1 MSKEE
6 ERGRNMGQQG
16 QVMGAEA
23 EKQGQYT
30 WVSDHAEACIH
41 VENEAA
47 IPLPR
52 PLKRSASSATLN
64 ETSQIAMIGVQRSH
78 IESLD
83 YETPDNDVFK
93 EDWRSKTGS
102 EIVQFVF
109 VKWTVACLVGI
120 CTGLVAL
127 AVNIS
132 VENISGLKLVS
143 TLTLLESDRYL
154 AAALMLGG
162 GNLLLVLLS
171 VSLCAFVAPEAAGSG
186 IPEVKAYLNGIDA
199 PNILSPKTLFV
210 KVLGS
215 IGAVSGGLYLGKEAP
230 LLHSG
235 ACIAS
240 FLSQGGSKRFKLTWK
255 WLRLLRHDR
264 LRRDLV
270 TCGAAAGI
278 AVGFRAPVGGVIF
291 ALEEM
296 ASWWRSALL
305 WRVLFT
311 TACVTVVRQAANNL
325 CQGQNCGVFGNG
337 GLIVFDM
344 SDVSTNMGLMAL
356 IPAMLLGIIGGILGS
371 LFTYLSGKVAKFY
384 SRWHSRHEALG
395 KVLQALF
402 VSIITSIFIF
412 GLPWLATCTPCPSTA
427 SCPSSLP
434 SGIYKAFTCASG
446 YYNDLAGLMLS
457 THDDAIRSLFNNNSN
472 NEFQY
477 LSLLLHLVWGFALA
491 VVTYGLAVP
500 SGLFIP
506 IILVGATYGRLT
518 GKVLKSHLGFENI
531 DEGLFAYMGAAS
543 FLGGSMRTAVSLCV
557 ILLELTNNLLMLP
570 WTMLVLLISKTV
582 GDLFN
587 TGVYDQ
593 ILIIKGLPFLEEKP
607 EPYMKHLTAS
617 DVCSCPA
624 VTLSAI
630 ERVGY
635 IVEVLRMTDH
645 NGFPVLDMTSSLYP
659 TLNGLILR
667 SHLLVLLQKKDL
679 FCQNASGLSSQDTK
693 SAKVDLTKPGSGK
706 GPSIGDIQLTSQE
719 EDMFLDLQ
727 PFTNTSPYTVS
738 ENMSLA
744 KAFSMFRQLGLRH
757 LCVVPKNEGSSPV
770 TGILTRHDFMPE
782 YVLGLFPHLKIS
794 KWRRLRIRLSL
805 FKMAGKWCC

>member
-1 MSKEE
+1 
-6 ERGRNMGQQG
+6 MGQAAA
-16 QVMGAEA
+16 GAEA
-23 EKQGQYT
+23 QRQGEFSC
-30 WVSDHAEACIH
+30 VSEHAEACIH
-41 VENEAA
+41 MENEVRH
-47 IPLPR
+47 PLPR
-52 PLKRSASSATLN
+52 PLKRSVSSATLN

-83 YETPDNDVFK
+83 YDTPDNDIFK

-102 EIVQFVF
+102 EIVQFVV
-109 VKWTVACLVGI
+109 VKWTMACLIGI
-120 CTGLVAL
+120 CTGLVAF

-132 VENISGLKLVS
+132 VENISGLKLLS
-143 TLTLLESDRYL
+143 TLTFLESDRYL
-154 AAALMLGG
+154 AAALVLGG

-240 FLSQGGSKRFKLTWK
+240 FLTQGGSKRFKLTWK
-255 WLRLLRHDR
+255 WLRILRHDR
-264 LRRDLV
+264 LRRDLI

-278 AVGFRAPVGGVIF
+278 AVAFRAPVGGVIF

-325 CQGQNCGVFGNG
+325 CQGDNCGVFGYG

-344 SDVSTNMGLMAL
+344 SVVSTNMGLIAL
-356 IPAMLLGIIGGILGS
+356 VPAMLLGILGGVLGS
-371 LFTYLSGKVAKFY
+371 LFTFLSRKIAKFY
-384 SRWHSRHEALG
+384 SGWHSKHESLG

-434 SGIYKAFTCASG
+434 SGAYKRFTCASG

-457 THDDAIRSLFNNNSN
+457 TNDGAIRILFNNNSN

-477 LSLLLHLVWGFALA
+477 FSLVLYLVWAFALA
-491 VVTYGLAVP
+491 LITYGLAIP
-500 SGLFIP
+500 SGLFLP
-506 IILVGATYGRLT
+506 VILVGATYGRLT
-518 GKVLKSHLGFENI
+518 GKFLKSHMGFENI

-543 FLGGSMRTAVSLCV
+543 FLGGSMRIAVSLCV

-570 WTMLVLLISKTV
+570 WTMLILLISKTV

-587 TGVYDQ
+587 VGVYDQ
-593 ILIIKGLPFLEEKP
+593 IVFIKGFPFLEEKP
-607 EPYMKHLTAS
+607 EPYMKHLTAG

-624 VTLSAI
+624 ATLSAI
-630 ERVGY
+630 ERVGN

-645 NGFPVLDMTSSLYP
+645 NGFPVLEMTSAPYP
-659 TLNGLILR
+659 TLHGLILR

-679 FCQNASGLSSQDTK
+679 FSQNASSLIGQDLK
-693 SAKVDLTKPGSGK
+693 SCKVDFYKRGSGK
-706 GPSIGDIQLTSQE
+706 GPTIDDIQLTAQE
-719 EDMFLDLQ
+719 EDMFLDLH
-727 PFTNTSPYTVS
+727 PFTNISPYTIS
-738 ENMSLA
+738 EDMSLA
-744 KAFSMFRQLGLRH
+744 KAFSLFRQLGLRH
-757 LCVVPKNEGSSPV
+757 LCVVPKTKGPFPV
-770 TGILTRHDFMPE
+770 SGILTRHDFMPE
-782 YVLGLFPHLKIS
+782 YVLGLFPHLKVS
-794 KWRRLRIRLSL
+794 KWRRLRIRISL
-805 FKMAGKWCC
+805 FKIAGKWWG

>member
-1 MSKEE
+1 MRKEASM
-6 ERGRNMGQQG
+6 GRATT
-16 QVMGAEA
+16 GAEA
-23 EKQGQYT
+23 QKQGDYT
-30 WVSDHAEACIH
+30 SAGEHAEASIH
-41 VENEAA
+41 VENEV
-47 IPLPR
+47 IPSPR
-52 PLKRSASSATLN
+52 PLKRATSSITLN

-83 YETPDNDVFK
+83 YETPDNDIFK
-93 EDWRSKTGS
+93 EDWRSKTGC
-102 EIVQFVF
+102 ETVQFVV
-109 VKWTVACLVGI
+109 VKWTMACLIGI
-120 CTGLVAL
+120 CTGLVAF

-132 VENISGLKLVS
+132 VENISGLKLLS
-143 TLTLLESDRYL
+143 TLTFLDNDRYL

-199 PNILSPKTLFV
+199 PSILSPKTFIV

-240 FLSQGGSKRFKLTWK
+240 FLSQGGSKRFKLNWK
-255 WLRLLRHDR
+255 WLRVLRHDR

-278 AVGFRAPVGGVIF
+278 AVAFRAPVGGVIF

-296 ASWWRSALL
+296 TSWWRAALL

-311 TACVTVVRQAANNL
+311 TACVTVVRQAANNI
-325 CQGQNCGVFGNG
+325 CQGQNCGVFGYG

-356 IPAMLLGIIGGILGS
+356 IPAMLLGIFGGLLGS
-371 LFTYLSGKVAKFY
+371 LFTFLSGKILKFY
-384 SRWHSRHEALG
+384 SSWHSKNEFLG
-395 KVLQALF
+395 KVFQALF
-402 VSIITSIFIF
+402 VSIITSIVVF

-434 SGIYKAFTCASG
+434 TGVYKKFTCASG
-446 YYNDLAGLMLS
+446 YYNDLAGLTLS
-457 THDDAIRSLFNNNSN
+457 TNDDAIRSLFNNNNN
-472 NEFQY
+472 NEYQY
-477 LSLLLHLVWGFALA
+477 LSLVLYLVSVFALA
-491 VVTYGLAVP
+491 LVTYGLAVP

-506 IILVGATYGRLT
+506 VILVGATYGRLT
-518 GKVLKSHLGFENI
+518 GKFLKSHIGFENI

-543 FLGGSMRTAVSLCV
+543 FLGGSMRIAVALCV

-570 WTMLVLLISKTV
+570 WIMLVLLISKTV

-587 TGVYDQ
+587 IGVYDQ
-593 ILIIKGLPFLEEKP
+593 IVFIKGLPFLEEKP
-607 EPYMKHLTAS
+607 EPFMKHLTAG

-624 VTLSAI
+624 ATLSAV
-630 ERVGY
+630 ERLGN
-635 IVEVLRMTDH
+635 IVEILRMTDH
-645 NGFPVLDMTSSLYP
+645 NGFPVLDMTSTPYP
-659 TLNGLILR
+659 TLHGLILR

-679 FCQNASGLSSQDTK
+679 FTPNASGLIGKDLK
-693 SAKVDLTKPGSGK
+693 SCNIDFNKRGSGK
-706 GPSIGDIQLTSQE
+706 GPSIDDIQLTAQE
-719 EDMFLDLQ
+719 EDMFLDLY

-738 ENMSLA
+738 EDMSLA
-744 KAFSMFRQLGLRH
+744 KAFLLFRQLGLRH
-757 LCVVPKNEGSSPV
+757 LFVVPKTKGPFPV
-770 TGILTRHDFMPE
+770 SGILTRHDFMPE
-782 YVLGLFPHLKIS
+782 YVLGLFPHLKAS
-794 KWRRLRIRLSL
+794 KWRRLRIQLSL
-805 FKMAGKWCC
+805 FKLRGRCCF